1 MLNGTMRETHVR
13 LGRSSDELELKRK
26 SLGGFIY
33 KCDRF
38 DYVNL

>member
-1 MLNGTMRETHVR
+1 MTIYGTFSLVMLKIIN
-13 LGRSSDELELKRK
+13 ELEFKRK